1 MDDATVTPR
10 APDAIE
16 RSRFDPR
23 DLGVILIVACIYVA
37 AAKLGL
43 SLSVAHGNA
52 TPVWAPA
59 GISLAVLVL
68 FGRRYWP
75 GVLLGA
81 FVANVT
87 TPIPV
92 WAALLIGI
100 GNTLEAL
107 LGAILLR
114 RVGFRPALDRGR
126 DVLTLA
132 TLGGIVAPIVSATVG
147 VSALTA
153 AGEIASGD
161 LWFHWSVWWI
171 GDAMGIVLLAS
182 LLMSWFSDRSQ
193 LSMRDIG
200 EAFVI
205 LAGVIVVGAIVFSR
219 EPPAASFL
227 VFPLIVWST
236 LRFGQRG
243 ATASVVV
250 TTAFGIA
257 AILGGARPFGGVTAT
272 ESVALLQAL
281 MSLLAIS
288 SLVVAASISE
298 RTRAEDALRAEA
310 ERSVAHEA
318 RLEEA
323 QRVAHVGSWEWDL
336 TTGRVEWSSEMFR
349 IYGYDPGAFQ
359 VTFERALEPVLDI
372 DRATIQAS
380 VERGMAA
387 TAPSDLPPTEYRI
400 TLPDGE
406 ERILR
411 GEGRIVFDGGSP
423 TRMIGT
429 VQDVTERRRA
439 QANEARLREVEEN
452 HQKALE
458 LNDEVIQGLA
468 VAKMALELGQVED
481 AQAAIDST
489 LDSARGI
496 VTDLL
501 SQNGESKAGG
511 FRRERAAGSK
521 K

>member
-1 MDDATVTPR
+1 MV
-10 APDAIE
+10 
-16 RSRFDPR
+16 
-23 DLGVILIVACIYVA
+23 VACVYVA

-59 GISLAVLVL
+59 GISLTVLVL

-92 WAALLIGI
+92 FVALLIGI
-100 GNTLEAL
+100 GNTLEAV
-107 LGAILLR
+107 LGATLLQR
-114 RVGFRPALDRGR
+114 FGFRPALDRGR
-126 DVLTLA
+126 DVLTLV
-132 TLGGIVAPIVSATVG
+132 TMGGIVAPIVSASVG
-147 VSALTA
+147 VGSLTVA
-153 AGEIASGD
+153 NEIATGD
-161 LWFHWSVWWI
+161 FWFHWSVWWI

-182 LLMSWFSDRSQ
+182 LLMSWFSDRSP
-193 LSMRDIG
+193 LSLREVG

-205 LAGVIVVGAIVFSR
+205 LAGVVVIGAIVFSR

-227 VFPLIVWST
+227 VFPLIVWAT

-250 TTAFGIA
+250 ATAFGIA

-288 SLVVAASISE
+288 SLVVAAAISE
-298 RTRAEDALRAEA
+298 RKRAEEAARTEALRSA
-310 ERSVAHEA
+310 AHEA

-336 TTGRVEWSSEMFR
+336 ASGRIEWSNEMFR
-349 IYGYDPGAFQ
+349 IYGYEPGAFE
-359 VTFERALEPVLDI
+359 VTFELAQERVVEE
-372 DRATIQAS
+372 DRANIQS
-380 VERGMAA
+380 NVERAMAA
-387 TAPSDLPPTEYRI
+387 GTTDLAPIEYRI
-400 TLPDGE
+400 ALPDGS

-411 GEGRIVFDGGSP
+411 GEGRLEFDDGSP
-423 TRMIGT
+423 SSMIGT

-468 VAKMALELGQVED
+468 VAKMALELDQIDD
-481 AQAAIDST
+481 ARAAIDST
-489 LDSARGI
+489 LDSVRGI

-521 K
+521 